1 MLKTLKFWTYTIAVA
16 VMVVLIVTRIAPVQ
30 SGWHYFINGGLNYP
44 GRLGPLNE
52 EELRWAK
59 VAWRYFQN
67 NTQPVTGLVNAQDNY
82 PTTSLWQIG
91 DTLVAL
97 TAARQLG
104 LVKPQEF
111 DQRLSKILATLSNL
125 PLTPPGVPNL
135 LYDAAKGTP
144 ITPDHQPYPTGW
156 AVRDISRL
164 MLGLRMVASYSP
176 EYASFIDRI
185 ILRWNF
191 CPIVTPDGQLQNAR
205 AEQKQWRKQ
214 VESDVGFGSYSAS
227 VFELWGFQ
235 PAPIEEAPFK
245 NAIINR
251 IPIAFSAED
260 PRVSGVP
267 VVVESTPYLLDG
279 LEFSWK
285 LPAPTGATVSLQ
297 YQRAQAIYQVQES
310 RWQRDKLLTA
320 RADFARTE
328 APWLVHGSI
337 FANGYP
343 WNTLADDGTYR
354 PDLALLSTRAIFGLW
369 VLWDTPFTDALM
381 QLGRWHNDEQ
391 RGWFEGRYENGGGHN
406 RAFSLTTNA
415 MVLESLFYKS
425 NYGALI
431 RKSPETGYLDAQMK
445 DVFNRPNHCLPQE
458 RARLLNVE
466 GK

>member
-1 MLKTLKFWTYTIAVA
+1 MLKTLKFLAYTVATAVI
-16 VMVVLIVTRIAPVQ
+16 VVLIVTLLTPVQ
-30 SGWHYFINGGLNYP
+30 NGWRYLIHGGLNYP
-44 GRLGPLNE
+44 GRLGPLND

-59 VAWRYFQN
+59 IAWRYFQN
-67 NTQPVTGLVNAQDNY
+67 NTQPSTGLVNAQDNY
-82 PTTSLWQIG
+82 PNTSPWQIG

-97 TAARQLG
+97 TAAKQLG
-104 LVKPQEF
+104 LMEQQEF
-111 DQRLSKILATLSNL
+111 DQRLSKILTTLTLL

-135 LYDAAKGTP
+135 LYDTVKGTP
-144 ITPDHQPYPTGW
+144 ITPDRQPYPTGW
-156 AVRDISRL
+156 AVRDIARL
-164 MLGLRMVASYSP
+164 MLGLHMAESYSP
-176 EYASFIDRI
+176 EYASFIEKVI
-185 ILRWNF
+185 SRWNF
-191 CPIVTPDGQLQNAR
+191 CSLVTPDGQLQNAH
-205 AEQKQWRKQ
+205 AQQKQWRTQ
-214 VESDVGFGSYSAS
+214 VESDIGFGSYSTS
-227 VFELWGFQ
+227 VFELWGFR
-235 PAPIEEAPFK
+235 PAPMGKTPFK
-245 NAIINR
+245 NAIINE

-285 LPAPTGATVSLQ
+285 FPAPTGATVSLQ

-310 RWQRDKLLTA
+310 RWQLDKLLTA

-354 PDLALLSTRAIFGLW
+354 PDLALMSTRAIFGLW

-445 DVFNRPNHCLPQE
+445 DVVNWPNHCLPQE
-458 RARLLNVE
+458 RAHLPKA
-466 GK
+466 GGQ